1 MTRNHEMNFYNYGK
15 SLMAGSIVYTS
26 QRDENDTIKDDDDGK
41 QAIDGD
47 NVEAK

>member
-26 QRDENDTIKDDDDGK
+26 QTDEVQEGSTVSDGHESDANK
-41 QAIDGD
+41 
-47 NVEAK
+47 NK

>member
-26 QRDENDTIKDDDDGK
+26 QNDEVQEDTIPDDGGGK
-41 QAIDGD
+41 VD
-47 NVEAK
+47 NK